1 MDRSSFIDYK
11 KIKKECFWE
20 YNFSEKDI
28 EEMASGYDMKKKR
41 FLFDKIL
48 LNSTTLF
55 NDLKIFSK
63 EDLAILITE
72 YRVPTF
78 NYDYVFRRHNIAEV
92 YFLDK
97 PLLVDE
103 LKWAA

>member
-1 MDRSSFIDYK
+1 MINYE

-20 YNFSEKDI
+20 YDFSKKDI
-28 EEMASGYDMKKKR
+28 KEMASSDDMQKKR

-63 EDLAILITE
+63 EDLAVLITE
-72 YRVPTF
+72 YKVPTF
-78 NYDYVFRRHNIAEV
+78 NYDYIFKRKNMAEV

-103 LKWAA
+103 LQWVV

>member
-1 MDRSSFIDYK
+1 MIDYE

-20 YNFSEKDI
+20 YDFSEKEIQD
-28 EEMASGYDMKKKR
+28 MAKSDSLQKKK
-41 FLFDKIL
+41 FLFEKIL

-63 EDLAILITE
+63 SDLETLITD
-72 YRVPTF
+72 YKVPSF
-78 NYDYVFRRHNIAEV
+78 NHDYIFKRKNMAEV

-97 PLLVDE
+97 PLLVNE
-103 LKWAA
+103 LKWVA

>member
-1 MDRSSFIDYK
+1 MVNYE

-28 EEMASGYDMKKKR
+28 KEMASSDDMQKKR
-41 FLFDKIL
+41 FLFNKIL

-63 EDLAILITE
+63 EDLAVLITE
-72 YRVPTF
+72 YKVPTF
-78 NYDYVFRRHNIAEV
+78 NYDYIFKRINMAEV

-103 LKWAA
+103 LQWVA